1 MQITPAISQLQTLI
15 SNVVAT
21 PHVLTCLP
29 LQADM
34 TVLKTDI
41 EHNGRVHFY
50 VVTRPSGDVGLRG
63 GNLTAFD
70 MLLTIEGRIA
80 YQGAVTQQM
89 IDDEADAIASML
101 ATNPTLN
108 RTVQG
113 FEAIRLAE
121 NKPYAFY
128 NQAVHYARVEL
139 EVRVL

>member
-1 MQITPAISQLQTLI
+1 MQITPAITALQTLI
-15 SNVVAT
+15 SDVVDT

-34 TVLKTDI
+34 TVLKADI
-41 EHNGRVHFY
+41 EHAGVLHFY

-89 IDDEADAIASML
+89 IDDETDAILSML
-101 ATNPTLN
+101 STNPTLN

-128 NQAVHYARVEL
+128 NQAVHYARIEL
-139 EVRVL
+139 ETRLL